1 MKTMSL
7 SKPKRESFI
16 DRYQLWPFYRK
27 RNFSEET
34 LEAMREVERKINEG
48 YRPPDDEETHIS
60 RNISGTNS
68 NTKYKLVEEP
78 RYLKGRQRM
87 AERGF
92 DLDDLDYVIGLLR
105 HGDKLP
111 KRYDNHK
118 LKGNMRG
125 FMECHIGYDWLLV
138 YRYDQDNLVLYTV
151 NTGSHKDIF
160 GD

>member
-1 MKTMSL
+1 MMS
-7 SKPKRESFI
+7 KRESFI

-60 RNISGTNS
+60 RNISSANS

-78 RYLKGRQRM
+78 GYLKGRQHM

-92 DLDDLDYVIGLLR
+92 DLDDLDIAIGLLR
-105 HGDKLP
+105 RGYKLP
-111 KRYDNHK
+111 SNFKNHK

-138 YRYDQDNLVLYTV
+138 YRYDQDNLVLM
-151 NTGSHKDIF
+151 I
-160 GD
+160 